1 MSSRRQKS
9 FGKPRFFAPTHRK
22 LAMRWDGPGERL
34 KLIDR
39 VLDEIQRDSDDGVV
53 LVEGRRDEA
62 ALSELGVEAEF
73 VRLCGN
79 GRGLVETV
87 ERVSRSYDSA
97 VVLTDWDRQ
106 GDRLKDE
113 VKGLLESYGVTPRT
127 VHRKRLRN
135 LTAKDIH
142 DVESLATHR
151 RNVRREI

>member
-1 MSSRRQKS
+1 
-9 FGKPRFFAPTHRK
+9 
-22 LAMRWDGPGERL
+22 MRWDTPGERL

-39 VLDEIQRDSDDGVV
+39 VLDEIQRDTEDGVV

-62 ALSELGVEAEF
+62 ALQELGVDAEF

-79 GRGLVETV
+79 GRRLVESV
-87 ERVSRSYDSA
+87 EKVSRSYEVA

-106 GDRLKDE
+106 GDELVDE
-113 VKGLLESYGVTPRT
+113 VKPMLESYGVTPRT
-127 VHRKRLRN
+127 VHRRRLRN

-151 RNVRREI
+151 QNVREEL

>member
-1 MSSRRQKS
+1 
-9 FGKPRFFAPTHRK
+9 
-22 LAMRWDGPGERL
+22 MRWDGPVERL

-39 VLDEIQRDSDDGVV
+39 VLDEIERDTDDGVV

-62 ALSELGVEAEF
+62 ALSELGVDAEF

-87 ERVSRSYDSA
+87 EDVSRSYDSA

-127 VHRKRLRN
+127 IHRKRLRN

>member
-1 MSSRRQKS
+1 
-9 FGKPRFFAPTHRK
+9 
-22 LAMRWDGPGERL
+22 MRWDGPGERL

-39 VLDEIQRDSDDGVV
+39 VLDEIQRDTTDGVV

-87 ERVSRSYDSA
+87 EKVSRSYDSA

-106 GDRLKDE
+106 GERLKDE

-151 RNVRREI
+151 RNVLREI

>member
-1 MSSRRQKS
+1 
-9 FGKPRFFAPTHRK
+9 
-22 LAMRWDGPGERL
+22 MRWDSPDERL

-39 VLDEIQRDSDDGVV
+39 VLDEIQRDTTDGVV

-87 ERVSRSYDSA
+87 EKVSTSYDSA

-106 GDRLKDE
+106 GERLKDE

>member
-1 MSSRRQKS
+1 
-9 FGKPRFFAPTHRK
+9 
-22 LAMRWDGPGERL
+22 MRWDGPGERL

-39 VLDEIQRDSDDGVV
+39 VLDEIDRDTDDGVV

-87 ERVSRSYDSA
+87 ERVSRRYDSA

>member
-1 MSSRRQKS
+1 
-9 FGKPRFFAPTHRK
+9 
-22 LAMRWDGPGERL
+22 MRWEGPGERL
-34 KLIDR
+34 ELIDR
-39 VLDEIQRDSDDGVV
+39 VLDEIQRDTDDGVV
-53 LVEGRRDEA
+53 LVEGKRDEA

-79 GRGLVETV
+79 GRGLVATV
-87 ERVSRSYDSA
+87 EKVSRNYDSA

-113 VKGLLESYGVTPRT
+113 VKRLLERYGVTPRT